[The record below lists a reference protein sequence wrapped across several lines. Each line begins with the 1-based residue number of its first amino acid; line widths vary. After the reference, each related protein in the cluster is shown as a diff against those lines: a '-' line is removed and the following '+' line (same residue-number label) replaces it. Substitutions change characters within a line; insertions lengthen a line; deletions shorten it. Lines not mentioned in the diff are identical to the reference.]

1 MTDSD
6 KCPFVIGGVGGSG
19 TRVFA
24 DILQK
29 AGCYIGTRLN
39 KAKDSQVFVPLY
51 DKWIPRILAG
61 DISQNEEG
69 DLVSEMTDCVKEHR
83 QEIPSGN
90 ISWGWKN
97 PRSIYL
103 LKYFQK
109 LYPEIKFIHIIRDGR
124 DMAFSQNQNQ
134 LNMYAKYILGQ
145 SELNQEPYITSMK
158 FWSTVNLSVSDYC
171 NKFLEENYLRIR
183 FEDLCFGPEKT
194 INEILAFCNIGGGN
208 IESLAG
214 LVRVPDSAGRWK
226 TMDHSQIT
234 AVNRAGKYA
243 LEYFGYTHTD

>member
-69 DLVSEMTDCVKEHR
+69 AA
-83 QEIPSGN
+83 QGP
-90 ISWGWKN
+90 
-97 PRSIYL
+97 PR
-103 LKYFQK
+103 
-109 LYPEIKFIHIIRDGR
+109 
-124 DMAFSQNQNQ
+124 
-134 LNMYAKYILGQ
+134 
-145 SELNQEPYITSMK
+145 
-158 FWSTVNLSVSDYC
+158 
-171 NKFLEENYLRIR
+171 
-183 FEDLCFGPEKT
+183 
-194 INEILAFCNIGGGN
+194 
-208 IESLAG
+208 
-214 LVRVPDSAGRWK
+214 
-226 TMDHSQIT
+226 
-234 AVNRAGKYA
+234 
-243 LEYFGYTHTD
+243 